1 MIFDLDGTLLNTI
14 GDLAAAANHTL
25 AEMGF
30 APHTEEEYKYM
41 VGNGIPKLIERFLP
55 PGHRDKATQAQAA
68 RLFFPYYDAHKEDAT
83 APYPG
88 IPALLAALHGAG
100 VKLGVVSNK
109 EDALTKSVVSHY
121 FPGLFDAVAGHTL
134 GTPTKPDPHLV
145 NGMRAAFGLSAQQV
159 LYVGDSWMPKSSCS
173 VRSMYLQ
180 ELNFILLFTGGGEHN
195 VDFIV
200 QRPYFS
206 RLAEGGP
213 HSGTPVDAMGPLVT
227 TASLGYKEQDRH
239 VFQRL
244 KELDALGLAAEYFD
258 FDDSPARSFAD
269 YNAAVFFGR

>member
-145 NGMRAAFGLSAQQV
+145 NGMRAAFGLSAQQRDNG
-159 LYVGDSWMPKSSCS
+159 LLFISLCALPQNAQNAAGICDNGARFPRLSDKARWCPTSRRIYHFRCAAGDECNGTLHYKAASAAADQPF
-173 VRSMYLQ
+173 
-180 ELNFILLFTGGGEHN
+180 FIL
-195 VDFIV
+195 
-200 QRPYFS
+200 
-206 RLAEGGP
+206 
-213 HSGTPVDAMGPLVT
+213 
-227 TASLGYKEQDRH
+227 
-239 VFQRL
+239 
-244 KELDALGLAAEYFD
+244 
-258 FDDSPARSFAD
+258 
-269 YNAAVFFGR
+269 

>member
-1 MIFDLDGTLLNTI
+1 MCWC
-14 GDLAAAANHTL
+14 
-25 AEMGF
+25 
-30 APHTEEEYKYM
+30 
-41 VGNGIPKLIERFLP
+41 
-55 PGHRDKATQAQAA
+55 
-68 RLFFPYYDAHKEDAT
+68 
-83 APYPG
+83 
-88 IPALLAALHGAG
+88 
-100 VKLGVVSNK
+100 
-109 EDALTKSVVSHY
+109 
-121 FPGLFDAVAGHTL
+121 
-134 GTPTKPDPHLV
+134 
-145 NGMRAAFGLSAQQV
+145 
-159 LYVGDSWMPKSSCS
+159 WMPKSSCS

-269 YNAAVFFGR
+269 YNAASFLGGNPFYLLKSWRACGAESILEEFLKDEKRLIGCSAGRFVMQCSIAFIARCTPEMINPPACWTPPGFV